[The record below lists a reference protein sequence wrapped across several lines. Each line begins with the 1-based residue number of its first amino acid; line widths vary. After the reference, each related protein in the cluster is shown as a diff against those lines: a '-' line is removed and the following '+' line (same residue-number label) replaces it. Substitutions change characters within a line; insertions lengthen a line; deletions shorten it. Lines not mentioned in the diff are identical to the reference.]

1 MTSRGRFIVVE
12 GAEGVGK
19 STQAVRLL
27 AFLHSH
33 GIRAELTREPGGTAV
48 GEGIRELVLG
58 NEEPIP
64 RETELLLILAARAAF
79 VRQRVEPALSSGTW
93 VVSDRFDLSTLA
105 YQGHGRGI
113 DPDWIDR
120 VNHYVTSGLTPD
132 LYLVLDLPGREG
144 IGRLER
150 QNRPL
155 DRIESETPGFL
166 RKVRRGY
173 VELAGSVEHAELVSA
188 SGRPA
193 EVEARIRDTVTRYF
207 PDDFGVAGR
216 DGNTCAVSGSERGPK
231 ET

>member
-19 STQAVRLL
+19 STQAARLL
-27 AFLHSH
+27 AFLRSH
-33 GIRAELTREPGGTAV
+33 GIRAELTREPGGTTV

-58 NEEPIP
+58 EGEPIP
-64 RETELLLILAARAAF
+64 AETELLLILAARAAF

-93 VVSDRFDLSTLA
+93 VVSDRFDLSTFA

-113 DPDWIDR
+113 DLAWIDR

-132 LYLVLDLPGREG
+132 LYLVLDLPVREG

-150 QNRPL
+150 QDRPL
-155 DRIESETPGFL
+155 DRIESESPGFL
-166 RKVRRGY
+166 RNVRRGY
-173 VELAGSVEHAELVSA
+173 VELAGSVAHAELVSA
-188 SGRPA
+188 SGGPA
-193 EVEARIRDTVTRYF
+193 EVEARIREAVTRYF
-207 PDDFGVAGR
+207 PDDFGVAGS
-216 DGNTCAVSGSERGPK
+216 DGNACATSVSEGGPE